1 MIRINLL
8 PHELR
13 RGNRISAKVLVAAFA
28 SALAISAAVGWFGIV
43 WFGTLAETERTL
55 AAVGLKLSGK
65 QQRAVYYD
73 KLQKNRM
80 DYAQRVQTIQDIGK
94 SRRLWSKFLDEIIDV
109 VNNNGDTERHLAWF
123 DGMVVRTDHKGAT
136 IYLPGQVQESDKT
149 RLANFHDD
157 IEAAPFADSM
167 ISKSAPSFRL
177 VPTPDRLPTLS
188 LKFPLKIE
196 LAPNGAKKKG
206 GQ

>member
-13 RGNRISAKVLVAAFA
+13 CGNRVSAKVLVAAFA
-28 SALAISAAVGWFGIV
+28 SVLAVSAAAGWFGLV
-43 WFGTLAETERTL
+43 WYGSLVESDRTL
-55 AAVGLKLSGK
+55 AAVEVQLLGK
-65 QQRAVYYD
+65 QQRAAYYD
-73 KLQKNRM
+73 KLQKNRR

-94 SRRLWSKFLDEIIDV
+94 SRRLWSKFLDEMIDV

-136 IYLPGQVQESDKT
+136 IRLPGQVQEADKT

-167 ISKSAPSFRL
+167 IAKSDPSFRL
-177 VPTPDRLPTLS
+177 VPTPDRMPSLS

-196 LAPNGAKKKG
+196 LFPSGETKKG
-206 GQ
+206 GK